1 MNIKLIII
9 FSTLILSG
17 CGLFN
22 LAEKV
27 ALIPVA
33 ITDGVIGTH
42 MAKSIDG
49 GIQETLR
56 PGNKMEKQ
64 GIQTELLGKTIYT
77 IDSIVFFDDR
87 GESISK
93 RNSRIFKNKW
103 IANNGEVCISNNCY
117 EIRKKDSTILY
128 GSNNER
134 ISIKAGDA
142 ENLREKF
149 ENQTKA
155 DIEIAERTKR
165 LAMEAE
171 IKKNEDLRLEEIK
184 RNKEEK
190 SKTEEL
196 QKQNA
201 KALLD
206 KEIIEKKALRL
217 LDNKVSWLGHKQI
230 DTDDCVKLYFFKK
243 CAWVTYHFNLKG
255 TVSNV
260 DKVNEKFTIN
270 VSDAKL
276 VSKSMVS
283 IKYLQHRKDA
293 IEWGNN
299 IVGNTMEVPFKDV
312 LK

>member
-1 MNIKLIII
+1 MNFKLLVI

-17 CGLFN
+17 CSLFN
-22 LAEKV
+22 LAESV

-64 GIQTELLGKTIYT
+64 SIQTELLGKTIYT
-77 IDSIVFFDDR
+77 IDSIVFFDER

-93 RNSRIFKNKW
+93 RNSRMYKDKW
-103 IANNGEVCISNNCY
+103 VVNNGEVCISNSCY
-117 EIRKKDSTILY
+117 EMRKKDSTILY
-128 GSNNER
+128 GSNDER
-134 ISIKAGDA
+134 ISVKAGDA

-155 DIEIAERTKR
+155 DSEIAERTKR

-171 IKKNEDLRLEEIK
+171 IKKNEELRLTEIK

-190 SKTEEL
+190 SKDEEL
-196 QKQNA
+196 QKKNT

-206 KEIIEKKALRL
+206 KEIALKKALKL
-217 LDNKVSWLGHKQI
+217 LDKKVSWLGHKQI
-230 DTDDCVKLYFFKK
+230 DTEDCVKLFLFKK

-260 DKVNEKFTIN
+260 DKVNETFTIN

-276 VSKSMVS
+276 VSKGMVS
-283 IKYLQHRKDA
+283 IAYIKYRKMA
-293 IEWGNN
+293 LEWEKD
-299 IVGNTMEVPFKDV
+299 IVGNTMAVAFKDV
-312 LK
+312 L